1 MAELNGLSTTDDTL
15 FLRDMK
21 GHLWMVDVGTVQQTV
36 KYGTKEMQVTISLP
50 WTEIGSAENVSI
62 IQTPEDEGWDYDANV
77 FDVTLQVDPTT
88 GQLSVIYPYPYKGT
102 TFTYTNSNASLNATT
117 PRGTTPPTFVIP
129 AVADETTDGELVA
142 TSLDLRGDN

>member
-1 MAELNGLSTTDDTL
+1 
-15 FLRDMK
+15 
-21 GHLWMVDVGTVQQTV
+21 MVDVGTVQQTV
-36 KYGTKEMQVTISLP
+36 KYGTKEMQVAISLP

-77 FDVTLQVDPTT
+77 FDVILQADLTT

-117 PRGTTPPTFVIP
+117 PLGVTPPTFVLP
-129 AVADETTDGELVA
+129 PVADEATDGELVA
-142 TSLDLRGDN
+142 TSLDPRGKN